1 MPGFFKIGNN
11 KIEFRKEAVSPEIQT
26 ENWSKVEAAIQKEKS
41 RIVWLRPM
49 LVAASFLLVAATSVW
64 LFLKHEN
71 QNVYLTEVKTV
82 SGEIKRIT
90 LPDGSTVVLNANSVL
105 KVPKVWRD
113 NGKRNVWIEG
123 EAYFTVAKKKVS
135 ADIFIVHTKD
145 VDIEVLGTKF
155 NVNTRNDQST
165 VALEEGK
172 VQLAVKD
179 IAPSKAGKKELPVV
193 MKPGEV
199 AVVNK
204 NDVVKLD
211 ADSTINMYSG
221 WAHNEFHFNYTSMP
235 EVARLIQ
242 DTYGYGVVISDS
254 TLWRVKISGEFRAG
268 NIEDMAKV
276 LEVILKKKITIK
288 DKTLVIGQ

>member
-11 KIEFRKEAVSPEIQT
+11 KVEFKKEPVAPEIQA
-26 ENWSKVEAAIQKEKS
+26 ENWLKVEAAIQKEKS

-49 LVAASFLLVAATSVW
+49 LVAASFLLVAATSIW

-90 LPDGSTVVLNANSVL
+90 LPDGSTVVLNANSIL
-105 KVPKVWRD
+105 KVPKVWKD

-145 VDIEVLGTKF
+145 VDIEVLGTRF

-179 IAPSKAGKKELPVV
+179 VASSKASKKELPVV

-221 WAHNEFHFNYTSMP
+221 WARNEFHFNYTSMT

-242 DTYGYGVVISDS
+242 DTYGYRVVISDS
-254 TLWRVKISGEFRAG
+254 TLWQAKISGELRAG

-276 LEVILKKKITIK
+276 LEVILKRKITIK
-288 DKTLVIGQ
+288 NKTLVIEQ

>member
-11 KIEFRKEAVSPEIQT
+11 KVEFRKEPVPPEIQT

-49 LVAASFLLVAATSVW
+49 LVAASFLLVAATSIW
-64 LFLKHEN
+64 LFVKYEN

-90 LPDGSTVVLNANSVL
+90 LPDGSTVVLNANSIL
-105 KVPKVWRD
+105 KVPKVWKD

-145 VDIEVLGTKF
+145 VDIEVLGTRF

-179 IAPSKAGKKELPVV
+179 IATSSTGKKGTPLV

-204 NDVVKLD
+204 HDVVKLD

-221 WAHNEFHFNYTSMP
+221 WARNEFHFNYTSMT

-242 DTYGYGVVISDS
+242 DTYGYSVVISDS
-254 TLWRVKISGEFRAG
+254 TLWQAKISGELRAG

-276 LEVILKKKITIK
+276 LEVILKRKITIK
-288 DKTLVIGQ
+288 NKTLVIEQ

>member
-11 KIEFRKEAVSPEIQT
+11 KIEFRKEPVSPEIQA

-64 LFLKHEN
+64 LFLKYEN
-71 QNVYLTEVKTV
+71 QNLYLTEVKTV
-82 SGEIKRIT
+82 FGEIKRIT

-105 KVPKVWRD
+105 KVPKVWKD

-123 EAYFTVAKKKVS
+123 EAYFTVAKKKVTG
-135 ADIFIVHTKD
+135 DIFVVHTKD
-145 VDIEVLGTKF
+145 VDIEVLGTRF

-179 IAPSKAGKKELPVV
+179 VASNDAKKPQPMV

-211 ADSTINMYSG
+211 ADSTISMYSG
-221 WAHNEFHFNYTSMP
+221 WARNEFHFNYTSLA
-235 EVARLIQ
+235 EVAKMIQ
-242 DTYGYGVVISDS
+242 DTYGYSIVISDS
-254 TLWRVKISGEFRAG
+254 ALWQAKISGELRAG

-276 LEVILKKKITIK
+276 LEVILKRKITIK
-288 DKTLVIGQ
+288 NKTLVIEQ

>member
-11 KIEFRKEAVSPEIQT
+11 KVEFKKEPVSPEIQT
-26 ENWSKVEAAIQKEKS
+26 ENWLKVEAAIQKGKT
-41 RIVWLRPM
+41 RIVWLRPL
-49 LVAASFLLVAATSVW
+49 LVAASFVLIAATSIW
-64 LFLKHEN
+64 IFLQYEN
-71 QNVYLTEVKTV
+71 RNLYLTEVKTL

-90 LPDGSTVVLNANSVL
+90 LPDGSFVVLNANSVL
-105 KVPKVWRD
+105 KVPKVWKES
-113 NGKRNVWIEG
+113 GKRNVWIEG
-123 EAYFTVAKKKVS
+123 EAYFTVAKKKVTG
-135 ADIFIVHTKD
+135 DIFIVHTKD
-145 VDIEVLGTKF
+145 VDIEVLGTRF

-172 VQLAVKD
+172 VQLAVKA
-179 IAPSKAGKKELPVV
+179 ITSSKADKKEQPVV

-221 WAHNEFHFNYTSMP
+221 WARNEFHFNYTSMT

-242 DTYGYGVVISDS
+242 DTYGYSVVISDS
-254 TLWRVKISGEFRAG
+254 SLWQAKISGELRAG

-276 LEVILKKKITIK
+276 LEVILKRKITIK
-288 DKTLVIGQ
+288 NKTLVIGQ

>member
-1 MPGFFKIGNN
+1 
-11 KIEFRKEAVSPEIQT
+11 
-26 ENWSKVEAAIQKEKS
+26 VETAIQKQKLG
-41 RIVWLRPM
+41 IVWLRPM

-64 LFLKHEN
+64 LFLKYEN

-82 SGEIKRIT
+82 FGEIKRIT

-105 KVPKVWRD
+105 KVPKVWKD
-113 NGKRNVWIEG
+113 NGKRSVWIEG
-123 EAYFTVAKKKVS
+123 EAYFTVAKKKVTG
-135 ADIFIVHTKD
+135 DIFVVHTKD
-145 VDIEVLGTKF
+145 VDIEVLGTRF

-172 VQLAVKD
+172 VQLAIKD
-179 IAPSKAGKKELPVV
+179 VASNDTKKKQPMV
-193 MKPGEV
+193 MTPGEV

-221 WAHNEFHFNYTSMP
+221 WARNEFHFNYTSLA
-235 EVARLIQ
+235 EVAKMIQ
-242 DTYGYGVVISDS
+242 DTYGYSIVISDS
-254 TLWRVKISGEFRAG
+254 SLWQAKISGELRAG

-288 DKTLVIGQ
+288 NKTLIIEQ

>member
-1 MPGFFKIGNN
+1 MPGFFKIGSN
-11 KIEFRKEAVSPEIQT
+11 KIEFRKEPVSPEIQA

-41 RIVWLRPM
+41 GIVWLRPL
-49 LVAASFLLVAATSVW
+49 LVAASFLLIAATSIW
-64 LFLKHEN
+64 MFLRYEN
-71 QNVYLTEVKTV
+71 QNLYLTEVKTV
-82 SGEIKRIT
+82 AGEIKRIT
-90 LPDGSTVVLNANSVL
+90 LPDGSFVVLNANSVL
-105 KVPKVWRD
+105 KVPKVWKD
-113 NGKRNVWIEG
+113 NEKRNVWIEG
-123 EAYFTVAKKKVS
+123 EAYFTVAKKKVTG
-135 ADIFIVHTKD
+135 DIFIVHTKD
-145 VDIEVLGTKF
+145 VDIEVLGTRF

-179 IAPSKAGKKELPVV
+179 ITSSRADKKGKPLV

-221 WAHNEFHFNYTSMP
+221 WARNEFHFNYTSMT

-242 DTYGYGVVISDS
+242 DTYGYSVVISDS
-254 TLWRVKISGEFRAG
+254 ALWQAKISGELRAG

-276 LEVILKKKITIK
+276 LEVILKRKITIK
-288 DKTLVIGQ
+288 NKTLVIGQ

>member
-1 MPGFFKIGNN
+1 
-11 KIEFRKEAVSPEIQT
+11 
-26 ENWSKVEAAIQKEKS
+26 
-41 RIVWLRPM
+41 M
-49 LVAASFLLVAATSVW
+49 LVAASFLVIAATTIW
-64 LFLKHEN
+64 MFLKYEN
-71 QNVYLTEVKTV
+71 QNIYLSEVKTV

-90 LPDGSTVVLNANSVL
+90 LPDGSTVVLNANSIL
-105 KVPKVWRD
+105 KVPKVWKD
-113 NGKRNVWIEG
+113 NAIRNVWIEG
-123 EAYFTVAKKKVS
+123 EAYFTVAKKKVTG
-135 ADIFIVHTKD
+135 DIFVVHTKE

-172 VQLAVKD
+172 VQLALND
-179 IAPSKAGKKELPVV
+179 IASSKKGKKEPPMV

-204 NDVVKLD
+204 SDVVKLD
-211 ADSTINMYSG
+211 ADTAIGIYSG
-221 WAHNEFHFNYTSMP
+221 WARNEFHFNYTSMT

-242 DTYGYGVVISDS
+242 DTYGYTIVISDS
-254 TLWRVKISGEFRAG
+254 TLWQAKISGELRAA

-288 DKTLVIGQ
+288 NKTLVIEP

>member
-11 KIEFRKEAVSPEIQT
+11 KVEFRKEPVSPELQT

-49 LVAASFLLVAATSVW
+49 LVAASFLVLAATSIW
-64 LFLKHEN
+64 LFVKYEN
-71 QNVYLTEVKTV
+71 QNLYLTEVKTV
-82 SGEIKRIT
+82 AGEIKRIT
-90 LPDGSTVVLNANSVL
+90 LPDGSTVVLNANSIL
-105 KVPKVWRD
+105 KVPKIWKD

-123 EAYFTVAKKKVS
+123 EAYFNVAKKKVTG
-135 ADIFIVHTKD
+135 DIFVVHTKE

-155 NVNTRNDQST
+155 NVNTRNEQST

-172 VQLAVKD
+172 VQLALKD
-179 IAPSKAGKKELPVV
+179 VASAKAGKKEEPVV

-221 WAHNEFHFNYTSMP
+221 WARNEFHFNYTSMT

-242 DTYGYGVVISDS
+242 ETYGYSVVISDS
-254 TLWRVKISGEFRAG
+254 SLWQAKISGELRAG

-288 DKTLVIGQ
+288 NKTLIIEQ

>member
-11 KIEFRKEAVSPEIQT
+11 RVEFRKEPVSPEVQN
-26 ENWSKVEAAIQKEKS
+26 ENWLKVEAAIQKEKS

-64 LFLKHEN
+64 LFLKYEN

-82 SGEIKRIT
+82 FGEIKRIT

-105 KVPKVWRD
+105 KVPKVWKD

-123 EAYFTVAKKKVS
+123 EAYFTVAKKKVTG
-135 ADIFIVHTKD
+135 DIFVVHTKD
-145 VDIEVLGTKF
+145 VDIEVLGTRF

-179 IAPSKAGKKELPVV
+179 VAANDAKKKQPMV

-221 WAHNEFHFNYTSMP
+221 WARNEFHFNYTSLA
-235 EVARLIQ
+235 EVAKMIQ
-242 DTYGYGVVISDS
+242 DTYGYSIVISDS
-254 TLWRVKISGEFRAG
+254 TLWQAKISGELRAG

-288 DKTLVIGQ
+288 NKTLIIEQ